1 MKKSSA
7 SFLKS
12 RALWIFFRTFAEKTD
27 YSMRKI
33 IITVAPVCHVGK
45 EIPAECKNPL
55 TPEEIAEDT
64 INCYKAGACEVHL
77 HTRDLR
83 GEQTF
88 ELDVFRDTIRR
99 IREHSDMIIQGS
111 TGGLSTLTLAERCV
125 CLDVP
130 EVEVASLNMGSVNF
144 GETVYVNTLPDI
156 RYWARRLD
164 ETNTVPEMELF
175 DLSQVETCTRLADE
189 GVLRRPLHYNFC
201 VGPGNSSNLAA
212 TGRNLAFLTSLTEQ
226 GTSWGIT
233 HDSMKDFSML
243 ACAIGMGASVVRI
256 GFEDSFYYAPGRR
269 AHTNAELVERLVQL
283 IRMMGCEPAT
293 PAEARQMQ
301 HIPQLTK

>member
-1 MKKSSA
+1 
-7 SFLKS
+7 
-12 RALWIFFRTFAEKTD
+12 
-27 YSMRKI
+27 MRKI

-45 EIPAECKNPL
+45 VIPAECKNPL

-77 HTRDLR
+77 HTRDLK

-88 ELDVFRDTIRR
+88 ELDVFRQTIGM
-99 IREHSDMIIQGS
+99 IREKTDMIIQGS

-144 GETVYVNTLPDI
+144 GETVYINTLPDI
-156 RYWARRLD
+156 RYWAKRLD
-164 ETNTVPEMELF
+164 ETNTIPEMELF
-175 DLSQVETCTRLADE
+175 DLSMVETCTRLADE
-189 GVLRRPLHYNFC
+189 GVLKRPLHYNFC

-212 TGRNLAFLTSLTEQ
+212 TGRNLALLTSLMEP
-226 GTSWGIT
+226 GTSWGVT
-233 HDSMKDFSML
+233 HDAMQDFSIL
-243 ACAIGMGASVVRI
+243 ACAIGMGASAVRI
-256 GFEDSFYYAPGRR
+256 GYEDSFYYAPSKR
-269 AHTNAELVERLVQL
+269 AKTNAELVERLVQL

-293 PAEARQMQ
+293 SAEAREMQ
-301 HIPQLTK
+301 GIPPLK

>member
-1 MKKSSA
+1 
-7 SFLKS
+7 
-12 RALWIFFRTFAEKTD
+12 
-27 YSMRKI
+27 MRKI
-33 IITVAPVCHVGK
+33 IITVAPVCHTGK
-45 EIPAECKNPL
+45 VIPAECKNPL
-55 TPEEIAEDT
+55 TPEEITEDVL
-64 INCYKAGACEVHL
+64 NCYRAGACEVHL
-77 HTRDLR
+77 HTRDLK

-88 ELDVFRDTIRR
+88 ELDVFRDTIHR

-156 RYWARRLD
+156 RYWAKRLD

-189 GVLRRPLHYNFC
+189 GVLHRPLHYNFC

-212 TGRNLAFLTSLTEQ
+212 TGRNLAFLTQLCEP

-233 HDSMKDFSML
+233 HDSMQDFSML
-243 ACAIGMGASVVRI
+243 ACAIGMGASAVRV
-256 GFEDSFYYAPGRR
+256 GFEDSFYYAPGKR

-293 PAEARQMQ
+293 PDEARAMQ
-301 HIPQLTK
+301 HIGRNIEL

>member
-1 MKKSSA
+1 MA
-7 SFLKS
+7 
-12 RALWIFFRTFAEKTD
+12 
-27 YSMRKI
+27 RKI
-33 IITVAPVCHVGK
+33 IITVAPVCHTGK
-45 EIPAECKNPL
+45 AIPAECKNPL

-64 INCYKAGACEVHL
+64 INCYRAGACEVHL

-144 GETVYVNTLPDI
+144 GETVYINTLPDI
-156 RYWARRLD
+156 RYWAKRLD
-164 ETNTVPEMELF
+164 ETDTVPEMELF

-212 TGRNLAFLTSLTEQ
+212 TGRNLAFLTSLCEP

-269 AHTNAELVERLVQL
+269 AHTNAELVERLVEL

-293 PAEARQMQ
+293 PAEARAMQ
-301 HIPQLTK
+301 HIKPLA

>member
-1 MKKSSA
+1 M
-7 SFLKS
+7 
-12 RALWIFFRTFAEKTD
+12 T
-27 YSMRKI
+27 RKI
-33 IITVAPVCHVGK
+33 IITVAPVCHTGK
-45 EIPAECKNPL
+45 VIPAECKNPL

-64 INCYKAGACEVHL
+64 INCYRAGACEVHL

-144 GETVYVNTLPDI
+144 GETVYINTLPDI
-156 RYWARRLD
+156 RYWAKRLD
-164 ETNTVPEMELF
+164 ETDTVPEMELF

-212 TGRNLAFLTSLTEQ
+212 TGRNLAVLTSLCEP

-256 GFEDSFYYAPGRR
+256 GFEDSFYYAPGKR
-269 AHTNAELVERLVQL
+269 AHTNAELVERLVEL

-293 PAEARQMQ
+293 PAEARAMQ
-301 HIPQLTK
+301 HIKPLV

>member
-1 MKKSSA
+1 
-7 SFLKS
+7 
-12 RALWIFFRTFAEKTD
+12 
-27 YSMRKI
+27 MRKI
-33 IITVAPVCHVGK
+33 IITVAPVCHTGK
-45 EIPAECKNPL
+45 VIPAECKNPL

-64 INCYKAGACEVHL
+64 INCYRAGACEVHL

-144 GETVYVNTLPDI
+144 GETVYINTLPDI
-156 RYWARRLD
+156 RYWAKRLD
-164 ETNTVPEMELF
+164 ETDTVPEMELF

-212 TGRNLAFLTSLTEQ
+212 TGRNLAFLTSLCEP
-226 GTSWGIT
+226 GTSWGVT

-256 GFEDSFYYAPGRR
+256 GFEDSFYYAPGKR
-269 AHTNAELVERLVQL
+269 AHTNAELVERLVEL

-293 PAEARQMQ
+293 PAEARAMQ
-301 HIPQLTK
+301 HIKPLV

>member
-1 MKKSSA
+1 
-7 SFLKS
+7 
-12 RALWIFFRTFAEKTD
+12 
-27 YSMRKI
+27 MRKI